1 MGSYTWLCRIRQLVH
16 RSKSEVC
23 LHQNYFELYIVGVIK
38 VIEESYTWLYLI
50 SQKWCL
56 QAAKKNELHIVVLI
70 VGFCRVERAIIQ
82 PAGREQ
88 SALSDPAREPGGGLP
103 RFKLTFHKCTFAFHS
118 TVSSECILSS
128 HEQDIQGI
136 KCTKLWNLWIAFLIP
151 VYDNVYSFG
160 KSCESFKAGSY
171 LKGMF
176 M

>member
-1 MGSYTWLCRIRQLVH
+1 MVCRSCTLVCRRRIYLELHIAGLCWVGSYTWLCRIRQLVH

-70 VGFCRVERAIIQ
+70 LIFCRVERAIIQ

-88 SALSDPAREPGGGLP
+88 SALSDPASQPGSQGGGCPALNSLFTNALLP
-103 RFKLTFHKCTFAFHS
+103 FTQQFPQNVFSLLTNKKFK
-118 TVSSECILSS
+118 VS
-128 HEQDIQGI
+128 
-136 KCTKLWNLWIAFLIP
+136 NAP
-151 VYDNVYSFG
+151 N
-160 KSCESFKAGSY
+160 CETY
-171 LKGMF
+171 E
-176 M
+176 